1 MPGEIVSLPLANL
14 SAGGGVRSDSLWG
27 SFRALL
33 RRGRS
38 HLDERVQIWKSNSEL
53 DSLFVVAL
61 PRSLSSIIYQAAR
74 HCLSLQ
80 EPRWTSDGEFLNA
93 DRFVL
98 IPGSPDVGQ
107 KYITRGSDGSLFTK
121 ISEFADQIVVPRGFA
136 YKDVV
141 QPFLIRQW
149 LKRNPFPVLKVKR
162 NLADVAFSM
171 LAHHWHH
178 PARLFPQAETIEMG
192 VVQGLLRAQDALDSI
207 AGIDVDFDALISD
220 EEHLYS
226 ALASLYGDRV
236 TVKKVKYIDSKFKL
250 RAEQIL
256 KRRSTPQYGSILD
269 CIDRARK

>member
-27 SFRALL
+27 TFRALL

-53 DSLFVVAL
+53 DSLFIVAL

-121 ISEFADQIVVPRGFA
+121 ISEFADQIVVPPGRAGCSA
-136 YKDVV
+136 YANSVPSPAGRAPGWRRRSCAV
-141 QPFLIRQW
+141 CAARVNCPF
-149 LKRNPFPVLKVKR
+149 FPTV
-162 NLADVAFSM
+162 LADQD
-171 LAHHWHH
+171 LRH
-178 PARLFPQAETIEMG
+178 
-192 VVQGLLRAQDALDSI
+192 RAQCNCPSGPIAWHCSHISSTGDECIMGTPKVEMTLITSSPDRCNRVSNHTVGCCDAS
-207 AGIDVDFDALISD
+207 GSVQ
-220 EEHLYS
+220 
-226 ALASLYGDRV
+226 
-236 TVKKVKYIDSKFKL
+236 
-250 RAEQIL
+250 RAV
-256 KRRSTPQYGSILD
+256 
-269 CIDRARK
+269 